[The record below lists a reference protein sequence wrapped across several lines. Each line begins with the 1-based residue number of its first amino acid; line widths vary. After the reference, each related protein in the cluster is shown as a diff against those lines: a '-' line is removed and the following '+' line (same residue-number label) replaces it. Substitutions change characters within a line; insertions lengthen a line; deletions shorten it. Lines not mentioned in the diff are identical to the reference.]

1 MNNSLQQESPASLPL
16 VSLGQRNL
24 IALARLAPVL
34 LWVTTGV
41 AHAAYG
47 QIGGGL
53 LSYAEPIILFLG
65 VGAVVVALVGAVF
78 KPELVKGAVWAA
90 VILVIVFFILHN
102 AGSLESAVQAG

>member
-1 MNNSLQQESPASLPL
+1 MQKPSLRQAV
-16 VSLGQRNL
+16 VSSRSQLSSSAL
-24 IALARLAPVL
+24 SVLARLAPVL
-34 LWVTTGV
+34 AYVTSGI

-47 QIGGGL
+47 QIGSGL

-102 AGSLESAVQAG
+102 SSSLESAVQAG